1 MGGTYFGDEWQSFAG
16 LGDLGFILGI
26 REWIRPILKRV
37 AVLRLAGVYYWDET
51 NEVKPFPWCRARP
64 GYVCLVGLVEA
75 LAYFNCTHSRYNF
88 MHFVLILS
96 PP

>member
-64 GYVCLVGLVEA
+64 GYVCLVGLVDT
-75 LAYFNCTHSRYNF
+75 LVRRGYGLLG
-88 MHFVLILS
+88 VLFLRKCEKHD
-96 PP
+96 